1 MDQNEINYF
10 AKTNFRNQYK
20 TFGIKREDRR
30 KHVYVIGKTGSGK
43 TTLLENLI
51 VQDIKNG
58 EGVGVIDPHGDLVEK
73 ILDYIPS
80 HRINDT
86 VYFNPAD
93 LEYPVTL
100 NILENK
106 SYDAQHLISASLIS
120 TFKKIWID
128 FWGARLE
135 YILRNIIL
143 ALLDYPDTTLLSIPK
158 MLNDEKYR
166 TKIVN
171 SVQNKVVRNF
181 WLKEYS
187 EYSKSFR
194 AEAISPIQNKVGQFL
209 SIPLIR
215 NIISWPRSSFN
226 PREVMDNKKI
236 FLANLSKG
244 RIGEDASRLLGALL
258 ISKFQLAAMERV
270 DIPEQERQDFYLF
283 IDEFQ
288 NFSSESFA
296 EILSEARKYRLCL
309 TLCHQYI
316 DQLEH
321 DIRSAIFGNV
331 GTIINFRLG
340 VNDAKV
346 LAEEYANRLT
356 VDDIINLSK
365 FSIYLKLSIDG
376 ITSKPFSAD
385 TLPPQGE
392 SKGGNK
398 EKIIKVSRQRYAQ
411 KREIIERQVERWT
424 SV

>member
-1 MDQNEINYF
+1 MIQNGIAYF

-30 KHVYVIGKTGSGK
+30 KHAYVIGKTGMGK

-51 VQDIKNG
+51 AQDIQNG

-80 HRINDT
+80 RRINDT

-106 SYDAQHLISASLIS
+106 SYDAQHLIASSLIS

-128 FWGARLE
+128 SWGARLE

-143 ALLDYPDTTLLSIPK
+143 ALLDYPETTLLSIPK
-158 MLNDEKYR
+158 MLNDDKYR
-166 TKIVN
+166 ERVISAAGN
-171 SVQNKVVRNF
+171 SVVKNF
-181 WLKEYS
+181 WTKEYS
-187 EYSKSFR
+187 EYSKNFR
-194 AEAISPIQNKVGQFL
+194 SEAVSPIQNKVGQFL

-215 NIISWPRSSFN
+215 NIISWPRSSFDT
-226 PREVMDNKKI
+226 REIMDNRKI

-258 ISKFQLAAMERV
+258 INKFQLSAMERV
-270 DIPEQERQDFYLF
+270 DTPEVERQDFYLF

-296 EILSEARKYRLCL
+296 AILSEARKYRLCL

-316 DQLEH
+316 DQLESS
-321 DIRSAIFGNV
+321 IQSTIFGNV

-340 VNDAKV
+340 VEDAKV
-346 LAEEYANRLT
+346 LAEEYANRFAI
-356 VDDIINLSK
+356 DDIINLSK
-365 FSIYLKLSIDG
+365 FSIYLKLSING
-376 ITSKPFSAD
+376 VTSQPFSAD
-385 TLPPQGE
+385 TLSPQGKRE
-392 SKGGNK
+392 GNK
-398 EKIIKVSRQRYAQ
+398 EKIIRVSRQRYA
-411 KREIIERQVERWT
+411 KNKEVIEKQVNRLT
-424 SV
+424 KA